1 MTIPDPGFGPDD
13 DRRHRPATPGGRM
26 RDSLYWQAVLPDQ
39 RLGVHVYLYLT
50 DRGKTGF
57 IAAVWG
63 PDAEPVALEMGGGTV
78 DDDHDLDDFAVGGLR
93 VRQPE
98 LRRTAVVGFAG
109 EKLNLELEFEGI
121 QEAFSYR
128 SNPDGL
134 PGWFAANRLEQTGRI
149 GGYVEVAGRRIPLDG
164 RIGHR
169 DHSWGTRDWGV
180 PQHWKWFVAYTADGR
195 RAVNGWIWIA
205 RGEWG
210 FAGSVMRD
218 GVTVPVAR
226 IEHRASYLEDMSQ
239 ERLAVTLV
247 DTGGGRTDVALD
259 RFGLLRLPTGGRIAT
274 EIWEAAC
281 DATIDGEPA
290 AGQWETH
297 WASEYLA
304 HLVES
309 GHT

>member
-1 MTIPDPGFGPDD
+1 MTDPGFGPAD
-13 DRRHRPATPGGRM
+13 DRRHWPDAPGGRM
-26 RDSLYWQAVLPDQ
+26 RDSLYWQTVLPDE

-63 PDAEPVALEMGGGTV
+63 PDADPVALERGGGTV
-78 DDDHDLDDFAVGGLR
+78 ADDMDLDDFTVQGLR

-98 LRRTAVVGFAG
+98 LRRTAEVRFSGDT
-109 EKLNLELEFEGI
+109 LNLSYRFEGI
-121 QEAFSYR
+121 QDAFSYR

-134 PGWFAANRLEQTGRI
+134 PPWFAANRLEQTGRI
-149 GGYVEVAGRRIPLDG
+149 GGHVDVGGRRIELDG
-164 RIGHR
+164 RLGHR

-195 RAVNGWIWIA
+195 RAVNGWIWVA
-205 RGEWG
+205 RGDWG
-210 FAGSVMRD
+210 FAGSVLRD
-218 GVTVPVAR
+218 GVTVPVSH
-226 IEHRASYLEDMSQ
+226 IEHRAVYDTDMSQ
-239 ERLAVTLV
+239 RRLEATLV
-247 DTGGGRTDVALD
+247 DTSGGRTDVVLD
-259 RFGLLRLPTGGRIAT
+259 RFGLLKLPTGGRIAT
-274 EIWEAAC
+274 EIWESAC

-297 WASEYLA
+297 WPSEYLA

>member
-1 MTIPDPGFGPDD
+1 MDPGFGPADD
-13 DRRHRPATPGGRM
+13 KRHWPDAPGGRM
-26 RDSLYWQAVLPDQ
+26 RDSLYWQTVLPDE

-78 DDDHDLDDFAVGGLR
+78 DDDMDLDDFTIQGLR

-98 LRRTAVVGFAG
+98 LRRTADVVFAG
-109 EKLNLELEFEGI
+109 ETLSLEYRFEGI
-121 QEAFSYR
+121 QDAFSYR
-128 SNPDGL
+128 CNPDGL
-134 PGWFAANRLEQTGRI
+134 PSWFAANRLEQTGRI
-149 GGYVEVAGRRIPLDG
+149 DGFVDIDGRRIPLDG
-164 RIGHR
+164 RLGHR

-180 PQHWKWFVAYTADGR
+180 PQHWKWFVVYTADGT

-205 RGEWG
+205 RGDWG
-210 FAGSVMRD
+210 FAGSVLRD
-218 GVTVPVAR
+218 GATVPVSR
-226 IEHRASYLEDMSQ
+226 IEHRATYDEDMSQ
-239 ERLAVTLV
+239 RRLEATLV
-247 DTGGGRTDVALD
+247 DTAGGRTGVTLD
-259 RFGLLRLPTGGRIAT
+259 RFGLLKLPTGGRIAT
-274 EIWEAAC
+274 EIWESAC

-297 WASEYLA
+297 WPSEYLA